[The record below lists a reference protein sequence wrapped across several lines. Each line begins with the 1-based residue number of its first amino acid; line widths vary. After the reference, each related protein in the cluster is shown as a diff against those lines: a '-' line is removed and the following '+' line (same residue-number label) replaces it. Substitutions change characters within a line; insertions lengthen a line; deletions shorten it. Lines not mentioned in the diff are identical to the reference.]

1 MSSILDYFLCKPWP
15 GDQRREERLTLIGS
29 THYRIQN
36 LTHITVAVRDV
47 LPGEELTV
55 SYIEG
60 TIPYSERQERL
71 DSWGFKCACH
81 ACSQDLSQISQ
92 SDARVKAIADIEAE
106 LEAKMRSGEDFS
118 RDIGD
123 RLVNLYKE
131 ERLDNYIA
139 HAYTKAALLKSMVG
153 DMDAAKKYANLA
165 IEALE
170 REYGPDTKDGDAMRE
185 LAEKTEEHWSW
196 GIRMGGWA
204 M

>member
-1 MSSILDYFLCKPWP
+1 MI
-15 GDQRREERLTLIGS
+15 S

-36 LTHITVAVRDV
+36 LSHTTVAVRDI
-47 LPGEELTV
+47 LAGEELTV

-71 DSWGFKCACH
+71 VSWGFKCACH
-81 ACSQDLSQISQ
+81 ACTQDLSHISQ
-92 SDARVKAIADIEAE
+92 SDARLRAISEIEDQ
-106 LEAKMRSGEDFS
+106 LEEIIKSGGEIPG
-118 RDIGD
+118 DIGD
-123 RLVNLYKE
+123 RLVNLYVE

-153 DMDAAKKYANLA
+153 DRDATKKYARLA
-165 IEALE
+165 VEALE
-170 REYGPDTKDGDAMRE
+170 REYGPDSKDGLAMEE
-185 LAEKTEEHWSW
+185 LAEETEEHWSW